1 MASSIARA
9 LVTACLGVL
18 LTPIAVA
25 HADSLH
31 IRAPKK
37 VALATI
43 FVVKVS
49 GSAQQPSSLWV
60 YFSYG
65 RCARTAHE
73 EAIRGYPSFHRQ
85 VGPGNFRARSRR
97 IARRADQGYYCAYLY
112 GLPANAKRKPNAR
125 AARHI
130 AFFAPDLPPQGRRPV
145 GKNADGR
152 QQLYLIGSDGRLYT
166 KYQLRVNASR
176 WSPWVSLGGS
186 WPGSAAIG
194 LGRNK
199 DGRQQI
205 YVIGRDYKL
214 HTRHQ
219 KHANKNAWSPW
230 TSLGAP
236 IGGYLPTEDSIGVG
250 TNADGRQQIYLVG
263 ANSQLYTLHQKK
275 ASGRRPRRWL
285 SLGGRWPSVDS
296 IGVGSYADGR
306 QAVYLIGTSPN
317 YHMYTNYQTQ
327 VNSDRWFAGG
337 GRPWVLLGGDW
348 YNEDAVVVGADPDG
362 RQAIFAVGTDTQ
374 LYVQDQEKVDGGWT
388 RGWTPIGRPRTAAFS
403 QFNAIGIGRNRDGR
417 QQVGLVGNDTQFYTQ
432 FQKVD
437 GDWSLRW
444 NTLGQ
449 PHGGYFPNAASVGV
463 GRNKDGREEL
473 YLVGSDGKLYTTSQ
487 VLPNSSSWEPSWT
500 SLGGSWP
507 AQ

>member
-1 MASSIARA
+1 M
-9 LVTACLGVL
+9 L

-236 IGGYLPTEDSIGVG
+236 
-250 TNADGRQQIYLVG
+250 
-263 ANSQLYTLHQKK
+263 
-275 ASGRRPRRWL
+275 
-285 SLGGRWPSVDS
+285 
-296 IGVGSYADGR
+296 
-306 QAVYLIGTSPN
+306 
-317 YHMYTNYQTQ
+317 
-327 VNSDRWFAGG
+327 
-337 GRPWVLLGGDW
+337 
-348 YNEDAVVVGADPDG
+348 
-362 RQAIFAVGTDTQ
+362 
-374 LYVQDQEKVDGGWT
+374 
-388 RGWTPIGRPRTAAFS
+388 
-403 QFNAIGIGRNRDGR
+403 
-417 QQVGLVGNDTQFYTQ
+417 
-432 FQKVD
+432 
-437 GDWSLRW
+437 
-444 NTLGQ
+444 
-449 PHGGYFPNAASVGV
+449 
-463 GRNKDGREEL
+463 
-473 YLVGSDGKLYTTSQ
+473 
-487 VLPNSSSWEPSWT
+487 
-500 SLGGSWP
+500 
-507 AQ
+507 